1 MGKKIRVWDGT
12 AWQDV
17 SPSLPYTAIHSAQ
30 ASMPATGVDGQVW
43 LDTDGTLAGQDFV
56 PLSGGTMT
64 GNLNTPSINSGGIT
78 GRNYLING
86 GFDFWQRGTTWSGSG
101 YSAADRWYV
110 SIAGTTTMTRED
122 SDLPSNSQF
131 KYGVRITTG
140 DSASYGQLYQALE
153 EMIVRNIRGKTVTV
167 SGYVKVSG
175 NYSGSQYLNVDFNT
189 STDALLSQSTNTSS
203 TPIGN
208 AVDAANWKYFS
219 VSFVIPTNAYGLRLG
234 FIPDQ
239 AQPSGSIVRYTGLKM
254 ELGSQATPFNRAGG
268 TIAGE
273 LAACQRYYYKTYN
286 IDVTP
291 GTVTD
296 PGYLVCDIPSF
307 RITRHGFR
315 LPVTMRTTPSVA
327 VYNPA
332 TGGAG
337 TIRTNAATNFT
348 LNGPFAIGTSGGFF
362 DFNPS
367 SGEYGVYHLV
377 AQAEL

>member
-131 KYGVRITTG
+131 KYGV
-140 DSASYGQLYQALE
+140 
-153 EMIVRNIRGKTVTV
+153 
-167 SGYVKVSG
+167 
-175 NYSGSQYLNVDFNT
+175 
-189 STDALLSQSTNTSS
+189 